1 MYARRRKKGSE
12 SPLAAST
19 LFNLSLDFSESCKAL
34 IPHLKLCHWQVVQI
48 QTKTDEVD
56 IQVWLNDDGLGW
68 FWIGNQT
75 ESNSRQNHWFASM
88 WVSHPYFGSTLSY
101 IVLNIPIRE
110 FMYADFHELTYQ
122 VLSLRQVES
131 KFGRRLNKYCQC
143 GCCMRRAEALFHNW
157 ND

>member
-1 MYARRRKKGSE
+1 MHGEGKKVPSLL
-12 SPLAAST
+12 SRQAHFSICRST
-19 LFNLSLDFSESCKAL
+19 SVNHEKLL
-34 IPHLKLCHWQVVQI
+34 IPHLKLCHRLFVQI
-48 QTKTDEVD
+48 QTNADEVD

-75 ESNSRQNHWFASM
+75 ESSRQNHWFASM
-88 WVSHPYFGSTLSY
+88 WVSHPYFGSTPSY
-101 IVLNIPIRE
+101 IVLNIPIPE